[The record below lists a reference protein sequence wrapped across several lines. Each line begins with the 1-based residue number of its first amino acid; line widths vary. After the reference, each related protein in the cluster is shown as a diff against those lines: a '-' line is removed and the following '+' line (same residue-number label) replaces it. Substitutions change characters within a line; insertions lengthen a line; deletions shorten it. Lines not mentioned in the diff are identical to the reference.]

1 LNQLRTAPVAEEY
14 AGPILLEGEAAG
26 QLVTQVLLPP
36 LLARR
41 APESAGRGR
50 GAGPAQTTPFLRRVG
65 LRVLAEPF
73 SVSDTPSLREFNGRP
88 VPGAYT
94 VDDYG
99 IKPKDV
105 SLVEKG
111 RLVTL
116 LTGRTPL
123 KGFLQSNGHT
133 RAGEVEPG
141 VVVIQSSDA
150 VPASELRT
158 KYLNLLKQQDRDFG
172 YIVRSIAAPGEV
184 PGGGG
189 GGAVILN
196 AVKVTRD
203 GTEQPVRGLRFANVA
218 AAAFKDLLDA
228 SKEQTLYNFRGT
240 SVDPVSVIAPNLLF
254 EELEVQQTREITQK
268 PPIVGSPLG
277 S

>member
-1 LNQLRTAPVAEEY
+1 
-14 AGPILLEGEAAG
+14 
-26 QLVTQVLLPP
+26 
-36 LLARR
+36 
-41 APESAGRGR
+41 
-50 GAGPAQTTPFLRRVG
+50 VG

-73 SVSDTPSLREFNGRP
+73 SLSDTPSLTTFNGRP
-88 VPGAYT
+88 VPGAFG
-94 VDDYG
+94 VDDFG
-99 IKPKDV
+99 VKAKDV

-133 RAGEVEPG
+133 RGGDVEPG
-141 VVVIQSSDA
+141 VIQMQSTEA
-150 VPASELRT
+150 VPASELRA
-158 KYLNLLKQQDRDFG
+158 KYLDLLKRQDRDFG

-189 GGAVILN
+189 GGAIILN

-203 GTEQPVRGLRFANVA
+203 GKETPVRGLRFANVTA
-218 AAAFKDLLDA
+218 ATFKDLLDA

-240 SVDPVSVIAPNLLF
+240 TVDPVSVIAPNLLF

-268 PPIVGSPLG
+268 PPVVGSPLG